1 MELLSLPG
9 ECSQLCAQHL
19 ELQSASASLPCQ
31 HVCGL
36 GGIHS
41 VGTDQQQSGFG
52 EPAPL
57 R

>member
-31 HVCGL
+31 HMCGL